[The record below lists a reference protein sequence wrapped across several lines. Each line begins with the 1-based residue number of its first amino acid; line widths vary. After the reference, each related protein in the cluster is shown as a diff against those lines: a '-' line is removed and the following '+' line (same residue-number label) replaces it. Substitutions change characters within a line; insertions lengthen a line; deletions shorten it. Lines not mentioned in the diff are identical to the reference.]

1 MDVQVARQTAT
12 QTHTQLINELII
24 NERGAPPQLRIDK
37 NATVCAPSKKGWQQK
52 GQMGH
57 VEIEKKKKKKKNVV
71 TLMCVR
77 VKMKMNGVADVS
89 YTYL

>member
-37 NATVCAPSKKGWQQK
+37 NATVCAPSKKVDNKRVKWATLK
-52 GQMGH
+52 S
-57 VEIEKKKKKKKNVV
+57 KKEKKKKNVV
-71 TLMCVR
+71 TLMCVC